1 MALATPIIVTGV
13 SVTGGVALVTTAT
26 VHGLVI
32 NQGFSLQGGTNR
44 VCNLNN
50 TVATVPTTTTF
61 TFNLNTPDTSSTG
74 GTVSPAKEIIILD
87 TNSFQTTNTIVVRYL
102 LWLTTTT
109 PKPSSPNSPTSLWS
123 GASGQENAAILA
135 GTTVEILRTT
145 TLSSTITKAQLEAA
159 IQNDFTTTQAAFSAA
174 PAPGIFYGVAYDG
187 TGWSS

>member
-13 SVTGGVALVTTAT
+13 SITGGVALVTTAT
-26 VHGLVI
+26 AHGLVV

-61 TFNLNTPDTSSTG
+61 TFSLNTPDTSSTG

-145 TLSSTITKAQLEAA
+145 TLSSIITKAQLEAA
-159 IQNDFTTTQAAFSAA
+159 IQNDFTATQAAFSMA

>member
-1 MALATPIIVTGV
+1 MSLATPIMVVSISITGN
-13 SVTGGVALVTTAT
+13 VALVTTAT
-26 VHGLVI
+26 AHGLVV
-32 NQGFSLQGGTNR
+32 NQGFSLQGNSNP
-44 VCNLNN
+44 VCNLNG
-50 TVATVPTTTTF
+50 TVASIPLTTTF
-61 TFNLNTPDTSSTG
+61 TFNLNVSNQSGTG

-87 TNSFQTTNTIVVRYL
+87 TNSFQTINTIVVRYL

-109 PKPSSPNSPTSLWS
+109 PKPGSPNSPTSLWS

-159 IQNDFTTTQAAFSAA
+159 IQNDFTTAQAAFAA
-174 PAPGIFYGVAYDG
+174 SPAPGIFYGVAYDG